1 MPRKGYIYGNR
12 AEVNMLTSNQ
22 IEMLLNGDFA
32 IAFAWKHVE
41 PDVVAAFPITP
52 QTLIVE
58 KFSEFVANGEVKTEF
73 INVESEHSAI
83 SAMVGASAAGARVAT
98 ATAANGLQLMHE
110 ILYIVSSMRLPVMMG
125 IVNRAVSGPINIH
138 CDHTDAMGQ
147 RDSGW
152 IMLFTEDAQ
161 EAYDTT
167 IQAFK
172 IGEHPDILLPVM
184 VCLDGFLVS
193 HTAMNVK
200 VFKDP
205 KVVKEFV
212 GERRIIPKINLMG
225 ESVELSLSP
234 KNPIPLTFGP
244 FAYYDYYFEFK
255 RQQIEAMNN
264 VSSIVEKVNNE
275 YAEISGRKY
284 GNGKIAPWNVDDAD
298 IVIVVMGSAAGT
310 LRYVARK
317 YREKGVKIGI
327 LRVRLFRPFPWED
340 IQRVLQGKELVAIFD
355 RAQDQGMMGGPLF
368 LETLAALYYSKN
380 RPNIVL
386 NYVFGLGGRDLPPEL
401 IEKTFDELI
410 RIKEGKEKPFIK
422 KYLGLR
428 E

>member
-1 MPRKGYIYGNR
+1 M
-12 AEVNMLTSNQ
+12 AEDQV
-22 IEMLLNGDFA
+22 EMLLNGDFA
-32 IAFAWKHVE
+32 IAWAWKHVE

-73 INVESEHSAI
+73 VNVESEHSAI
-83 SAMVGASAAGARVAT
+83 SAMVGAAAAGGRVAT

-125 IVNRAVSGPINIH
+125 IANRAVSGPINIH
-138 CDHTDAMGQ
+138 CDHTDVMGQ

-152 IMLFTEDAQ
+152 VILFTEDAQ
-161 EAYDTT
+161 EAYDTS
-167 IQAFK
+167 IQAFR
-172 IGEHPDILLPVM
+172 IGEHPDVLLPVM

-200 VFKDP
+200 VFKDA

-212 GERRIIPKINLMG
+212 GEQRVIPKIELMG
-225 ESVELSLSP
+225 ETVELSLSP
-234 KNPIPLTFGP
+234 RNRIPVTFGP

-255 RQQIEAMNN
+255 RQQIEGMNK
-264 VSSIVEKVNNE
+264 VPSLIEKINDE
-275 YAEISGRKY
+275 YAKISGRKY
-284 GNGKIAPWNVDDAD
+284 GNGRIVPWNIDDAD

-310 LRYVARK
+310 LRYVAKK
-317 YREKGVKIGI
+317 YREEKGVKIGI
-327 LRVRLFRPFPWED
+327 LRIRMFRPFPWED
-340 IQRVLQGKELVAIFD
+340 IRDALEGKDLVAIFD
-355 RAQDQGMMGGPLF
+355 RAQDQGAMGGPLF
-368 LETLAALYYSKN
+368 LETLASLYHSKN
-380 RPNIVL
+380 RPHTVL

-401 IEKTFDELI
+401 IAKTFDELI
-410 RIKEGKEKPFIK
+410 RIKEGKEKPFVK